1 MSLIYINP
9 KPLKRR
15 QEKRSVFPI
24 RASLLCSLSLSL
36 SLSLPRFSMS
46 SFTSSSARGVVGGEE
61 GRRRKRRKR
70 KKGLFLVRV
79 EEEEE
84 TEDETDDVFE
94 FATRRTR
101 GRVRLFRAA
110 DDGKDEENEEE
121 ERPPRSSSKSSSNNT
136 AKVVLVPFIPRSF
149 SVADVCAF
157 FAPVRA
163 NATEVR
169 VILPASNKNVEKKKN
184 ANTNTTNNT
193 NNNYFA
199 ALLAFRDAPSAT
211 MFAKNF
217 DGQPF
222 SNVNDEEICR
232 CLFVKS
238 ISFGKDEEDNEDD
251 DDDDSDDEETNYTEL
266 PANCPVCLDRLDG
279 EVSGVVTTSC
289 GHHFHSECMSGV
301 SGSVC
306 PVCRFALDDATAKR
320 EAKCER
326 CECANGSLW
335 TCLICGVVGCGR
347 YENRH
352 AVQHWTETGHCY
364 CLEIGSGRVW
374 DYSRDQFVHRLIQGK
389 HGLVELTPDEKGR
402 MRVGR
407 VEGPGGG
414 EGGHTNGYS
423 DAGGSHEDDDP
434 QLTEALVASKL
445 DAVANEYDQLLASQL
460 DEQRQHYE
468 KLLMDAV
475 SDKTEMMTKVELVA
489 EQATKL
495 RSLNRRADHAEK
507 EVKRLEEENVFLKQ
521 LNEQMLRDAGDMRE
535 TKMESLTKEKEKI
548 ASLEEKVKELESVN
562 RDLMFFLESKDT
574 IQKSKGSELDARFGK
589 IELEEKE
596 EMHEEPTLIR
606 GKVSTKD
613 RLRAKL
619 KERNKK

>member
-1 MSLIYINP
+1 M
-9 KPLKRR
+9 
-15 QEKRSVFPI
+15 
-24 RASLLCSLSLSL
+24 
-36 SLSLPRFSMS
+36 
-46 SFTSSSARGVVGGEE
+46 
-61 GRRRKRRKR
+61 
-70 KKGLFLVRV
+70 FLVRV
-79 EEEEE
+79 LEEEEE
-84 TEDETDDVFE
+84 DDDDDDDDLDVFE

-110 DDGKDEENEEE
+110 DEEEE
-121 ERPPRSSSKSSSNNT
+121 ERPPPRSSSS
-136 AKVVLVPFIPRSF
+136 VVLVPFIPRSF

-157 FAPVRA
+157 FAPVQA

-169 VILPASNKNVEKKKN
+169 VILPANEKS
-184 ANTNTTNNT
+184 ANNTTTSSNNNNNNN

-238 ISFGKDEEDNEDD
+238 ISFGKEDDDYDD
-251 DDDDSDDEETNYTEL
+251 DDDRDDADEENYTEL

-306 PVCRFALDDATAKR
+306 PVCRFALDATAKR

-352 AVQHWTETGHCY
+352 AVAHWTDTGHCY
-364 CLEIGSGRVW
+364 SLEIGSGRVW

-423 DAGGSHEDDDP
+423 DVDGSHEDDDP

-468 KLLMDAV
+468 KLLMDAA
-475 SDKTEMMTKVELVA
+475 SDKTEMMTKVELIA

>member
-1 MSLIYINP
+1 M
-9 KPLKRR
+9 
-15 QEKRSVFPI
+15 
-24 RASLLCSLSLSL
+24 
-36 SLSLPRFSMS
+36 
-46 SFTSSSARGVVGGEE
+46 
-61 GRRRKRRKR
+61 
-70 KKGLFLVRV
+70 RV
-79 EEEEE
+79 MEEEEE
-84 TEDETDDVFE
+84 EEDETDDVFE

-110 DDGKDEENEEE
+110 DGKDDEQEEENEEDEEE
-121 ERPPRSSSKSSSNNT
+121 ERPHARSSSKSSNNT